1 MYVYD
6 NWQQK
11 WQIIHVNIVFLANQ
25 LFEEIK
31 VCLSWN
37 GIALFDSLKNKKTN
51 KLPLYEL
58 EKNSRSQDYSSFELK
73 K

>member
-37 GIALFDSLKNKKTN
+37 GIALFDSLKNKKN
-51 KLPLYEL
+51 KQITLVWIG
-58 EKNSRSQDYSSFELK
+58 K